1 VQHPAFHA
9 RHAPRR
15 QAEAAADATLLIHE
29 ATFEDPAP
37 GADWREVALA
47 KRHSMTG
54 EAVEIGVRARAFR
67 TILTHFSQRYPK
79 IPAIG
84 ASFTASTCIAF
95 DLLSV
100 NLAGAP
106 AATCPGRARAQQP
119 LIYEFNLGLSERV
132 CSVVRDGCQH
142 SSCTC
147 ASARMLV
154 SAGPSLGWELTV
166 DVVLSNA
173 SVPKALHLS
182 GEWCR
187 GTMLTHFPCQPAVT
201 ISAMLRD
208 VPDMPCSC
216 VHAHYHHSL

>member
-119 LIYEFNLGLSERV
+119 LNSTLGCLSA
-132 CSVVRDGCQH
+132 CALWSVTGANTAPAPV
-142 SSCTC
+142 
-147 ASARMLV
+147 
-154 SAGPSLGWELTV
+154 P
-166 DVVLSNA
+166 VLA
-173 SVPKALHLS
+173 CL
-182 GEWCR
+182 
-187 GTMLTHFPCQPAVT
+187 
-201 ISAMLRD
+201 
-208 VPDMPCSC
+208 
-216 VHAHYHHSL
+216 